1 MNKSSLSIL
10 YMGTPDFAVAPLE
23 KLLQSGINVVGV
35 ITAPDRPA
43 GRGKKIRFSAIK
55 EFILQNHP
63 QIPLL
68 QAINLKDPA
77 FVAKVQA
84 LKPELQIVVAFRM
97 LPEVIWQIPEIG
109 TFNLHASLLPQYRG
123 AAPINHALINGES
136 ETGVT
141 TFMIDQKIDTGRI
154 LKQKRIKIG
163 PRENAGE
170 LHDRLMEAGANLVLE
185 TVTGL
190 ADGSLAA
197 RSQEEFIDPQSKL
210 KTAPKIYKEDCRI
223 NWEKSGAVVF
233 NQIRGLS
240 PYPGAFGHLHKES
253 GAPVLCKIYASTFRT
268 EEHQVSPG
276 TILTDGKTSLEVSVP
291 GGWIQVLVLQQ
302 EGKKRMEV
310 RDFLA
315 GASLTSGLC
324 RFS

>member
-1 MNKSSLSIL
+1 MNKTSLRIL

-23 KLLQSGINVVGV
+23 KLLQSGKDVVGV

-43 GRGKKIRFSAIK
+43 GRGKKIRLSAIK
-55 EFILQNHP
+55 AYLLQNHP
-63 QIPLL
+63 QIPIL
-68 QAINLKDPA
+68 QPNNLKDPA
-77 FVAKVQA
+77 FVEQVQA

-123 AAPINHALINGES
+123 AAPINHVLINGES

-154 LKQKRIKIG
+154 LMQERIKIG
-163 PRENAGE
+163 PLESAGE

-185 TVTGL
+185 TVTRL
-190 ADGSLAA
+190 TDGSLVA
-197 RSQEEFIDPQSKL
+197 RSQEEFINPQSKL
-210 KTAPKIYKEDCRI
+210 RTAPKIYKEDCRI
-223 NWEKSGAVVF
+223 NWEQTGFKVF

-253 GAPVLCKIYASTFRT
+253 GTTVLCKIYASVFRT
-268 EEHQVSPG
+268 EAHQVSPG
-276 TILTDGKTSLEVSVP
+276 TIHTDGKTFLEVSVQ
-291 GGWIQVLVLQQ
+291 GGWIQVLDLQQ
-302 EGKKRMEV
+302 EGKRRMDV

-315 GASLTSGLC
+315 GVRLTSGLC